1 MCIRYCILTYI
12 YPMHHGSVVANCTSD
27 YHEDGLAG
35 KMTKARRPM
44 LLEAPQ
50 FEQFKLALKC
60 NLGS

>member
-1 MCIRYCILTYI
+1 MNII
-12 YPMHHGSVVANCTSD
+12 PMHHGGMVANCTSD
-27 YHEDGLAG
+27 YHEDDLAG
-35 KMTKARRPM
+35 KMTKAKRTM